1 MHRQLLKMLFA
12 YQLEGFLLALGRPA
26 EATGEEDFALL
37 NDAPQGVMP
46 YVMTAGHLF
55 GLLHHGEGFGQLSL
69 TMENF
74 AMHRCGDDAAVIVGQ
89 RQLFQWPPLTD
100 VPPRPG
106 RHR

>member
-12 YQLEGFLLALGRPA
+12 YQLEGFLLALPGGLQ
-26 EATGEEDFALL
+26 EALGEEDFALL

-89 RQLFQWPPLTD
+89 RQLFQ
-100 VPPRPG
+100 G
-106 RHR
+106 HH